1 VEFQEPETEIKR
13 LKLLHQYRILD
24 TVPEKHF
31 DDLTQLAAYICQTPI
46 SAVSLTDFQRQW
58 YKSKIGFN
66 ATEELREMT
75 FCAHAVLQ
83 SEVFVI
89 PDTLTDKR
97 FANNPF
103 VTGEA
108 NIRFYAGAPLRT
120 PQGLALGTLC
130 VLDHVPRELS
140 CQQIQSL
147 SVLAEQV
154 VTQLELRR
162 NVQNLKLNIVKRQ
175 KSEAQLRHNV
185 FHDGLTGLPN
195 RALFMKQLSAAI
207 LRSQRLSNR
216 LFAVLFIDLDR
227 FKVIN
232 DSLGHGVGDQLLIKT
247 ASRLKS
253 CMRHGDVVARLG
265 GDEFV
270 ILLNDIQS
278 IRDATDVADRI
289 QAALTLP
296 FNFSGQEVFISLSV
310 GITLSTTGYQRPEDF
325 LRDADTAMYRAKAYG
340 KARYEIFDVS
350 MHDSAVKQMQLE
362 NDLRRAIER
371 REFEIYF
378 QPIVCLESRKVSG
391 FEALIRWQHPTRGL
405 LDPTDFIAVAEETG
419 AIIPIGYW
427 VLSEACRQ
435 LHSWQLEY
443 GATSLTMSVNLSTKQ
458 FSQRNLIEQISSI
471 LQSTGLNPRSLKLEI
486 TETAIM
492 ENAASAA
499 EMLLKLRDLGIE
511 IYMDDFGTGYSSLSS
526 LHHFP
531 VDLLKI
537 DQSFINGLES
547 GGEKSKIVQT
557 IMTLTQNLGIN
568 AIAEGVE
575 TTEQISIL
583 RMLQCKFGQ
592 GYFFSKPLN
601 RAAATIIAQHCNNA
615 GEAYPDCSA
624 QSVEKTA

>member
-46 SAVSLTDFQRQW
+46 SAISLTDFQRQW

-89 PDTLTDKR
+89 PDTSTDYR

-130 VLDHVPRELS
+130 VLDHIPRELS

-147 SVLAEQV
+147 GVLAEQV

-195 RALFMKQLSAAI
+195 RALFMKRLGAAI
-207 LRSQRLSNR
+207 AKVQRFSNS
-216 LFAVLFIDLDR
+216 LFAVLFVDLDR

-232 DSLGHGVGDQLLIKT
+232 DSLGHGVGDQLLIET

-253 CMRHGDVVARLG
+253 CMRNEDMVARLG
-265 GDEFV
+265 GDEFT

-278 IRDATDVADRI
+278 ICDATDIADRI
-289 QAALTLP
+289 QTALTLP

-340 KARYEIFDVS
+340 KARYEIFDAS

-371 REFEIYF
+371 QEFEIYF
-378 QPIVCLESRKVSG
+378 QPIVCLESSKVSG

-405 LDPTDFIAVAEETG
+405 LDPVDFIEVAEETG

-427 VLSEACRQ
+427 ILSEACRQ
-435 LHSWQLEY
+435 LHLWQVKY

-458 FSQRNLIEQISSI
+458 FSQRNLLEQISSI
-471 LQSTGLNPRSLKLEI
+471 LQSTGLNPCSLKLEI

-499 EMLLKLRDLGIE
+499 EMLLQLRDLGIE

-537 DQSFINGLES
+537 DQSFINGLET

-575 TTEQISIL
+575 TAEQISIL

-592 GYFFSKPLN
+592 GYFFSKPLDKT
-601 RAAATIIAQHCNNA
+601 AAETMIAKNWHKA
-615 GEAYPDCSA
+615 GEANSHPDCSA
-624 QSVEKTA
+624 QSG